1 MKLVTV
7 LFFVVFIAATSSNES
22 FAQSEPDL
30 RDQQES
36 VQSRFSLLRN
46 VDLNLEVGTSSF
58 IGNYRNF
65 ANVFNPLPLPIN
77 GYSLRLTLQRPVYN
91 FWGITAQARFG
102 LSVLSYSSDLQRSAI
117 RWDYDIAELG
127 LIPGNIKNTAIGPE
141 IGLSLRIPVY
151 GTIAVSPEASFAY
164 QYHNPRTDYL
174 LNESGQ
180 AIVPGSGFRNEW
192 TQDFPLRRTEGGKAI
207 DEVIPEMIPSYSLGG
222 SLEAMILGTEFFA
235 TYRYNIFLNNYFDG
249 IDQLIEKPDANHSV
263 VIALGIRI
271 PLSRGVRE
279 QRLGRDLNSQFRYIR
294 ENMDSANEAQREAF
308 FDAFGDIAIDRNT
321 LGLKRNDLA
330 ARVTFTDVALGNT
343 SYVKSFS
350 RIPGS
355 TFVLGHMDEDPFQ
368 IQNYGRIRVFVP
380 DFKLSRTTVTN
391 KEYKLFLAAMG
402 LDFPDAA
409 YYASY
414 ITEDGQSF
422 DDITGE
428 LEFTPDQ
435 LPEGVSIDGPE
446 FLFPV
451 EDSWKEQNLQTILRF
466 EDYFYNQRYDN
477 HPVVAVNWY
486 QAMMF
491 AEWAGF
497 RLPSESE
504 WEYSA
509 KSGVGGRVFPWDGYT
524 VQDRQGNFL
533 ANYMQ
538 EPGVYN
544 LDGYTLMAPVNAFD
558 PNDFGLYNMAGN
570 VSEWVLDAYSNSYQI
585 LNREQRYTS
594 SLYFKLDEPR
604 KIHRGG
610 SWASSRFFI
619 GSGVRNF
626 GLGHQASPRIGFR
639 VAVSS
644 GIGEDGESILDML
657 DREFE

>member
-1 MKLVTV
+1 MKVVTISLFLLVV
-7 LFFVVFIAATSSNES
+7 LFV
-22 FAQSEPDL
+22 QP
-30 RDQQES
+30 QETNS
-36 VQSRFSLLRN
+36 QELPQPGVREELPQSRYWLFRN
-46 VDLNLEVGTSSF
+46 LDLDFEIGTSSF

-65 ANVFNPLPLPIN
+65 ANVFNPLPLPVN
-77 GYSLRLTLQRPVYN
+77 GYSARVILNKPFYN
-91 FWGITAQARFG
+91 FRGMTASGRFG
-102 LSVLSYSSDLQRSAI
+102 LSILGYYSDLQRSSV
-117 RWDYDIAELG
+117 RWDFENAELG

-141 IGLSLRIPVY
+141 IGLALRIPVY
-151 GTIAVSPEASFAY
+151 GTIAVTPEASLAF

-180 AIVPGSGFRNEW
+180 TVVPGSGFRNEW
-192 TQDFPLRRTEGGKAI
+192 TQDYPLRKTQGGKAI
-207 DEVIPEMIPSYSLGG
+207 DEVIPTTIPSYALGG
-222 SLEAMILGTEFFA
+222 RIEAMILGTEFFA
-235 TYRYNIFLNNYFDG
+235 TYRYNVFLNDYFDG
-249 IDQLIEKPDANHSV
+249 INQLSENPDANHAV
-263 VIALGIRI
+263 VVAIGVRV

-279 QRLGRDLNSQFRYIR
+279 RRLGRDLNSQFNYIR
-294 ENMDSANEAQREAF
+294 QNMDAQNEEQRQAF
-308 FDAFGDIAIDRNT
+308 FNAFGDIAIDRST

-330 ARVTFTDVALGNT
+330 ARVTFTDVPMGNT
-343 SYVKSFS
+343 SYTKSFS

-391 KEYKLFLAAMG
+391 KEYKIFLAAMG
-402 LDFPDAA
+402 LDFPDAD

-414 ITEDGQSF
+414 ITEDGPSL
-422 DDITGE
+422 DE
-428 LEFTPDQ
+428 LLLNLDFTPEN
-435 LPEGVSIDGPE
+435 LPGDVNLSTTADLLPAET
-446 FLFPV
+446 
-451 EDSWKEQNLQTILRF
+451 SWTDFNLQTILRF
-466 EDYFYNQRYDN
+466 EDYFYNARYDE
-477 HPVVAVNWY
+477 HPIVAVNWY
-486 QAMMF
+486 QAMLF

-524 VQDRQGNFL
+524 VQDQNGNFL

-544 LDGYTLMAPVNAFD
+544 LDGFTLMAPVNAFA
-558 PNDFGLYNMAGN
+558 PNDFGLFNMAGN

-585 LNREQRYTS
+585 LNRDQRYAS
-594 SLYFKLDEPR
+594 SLYFTLTEPR

-610 SWASSRFFI
+610 NWASSRFFI

-626 GLGHQASPRIGFR
+626 GFGHEASPRIGFR

-644 GIGEDGESILDML
+644 GISGDGETILDML
-657 DREFE
+657 DRDR

>member
-1 MKLVTV
+1 MKFVTLVATLLLV
-7 LFFVVFIAATSSNES
+7 AFFSVQQT
-22 FAQSEPDL
+22 FAQAESELQVRQDQRNHGFWLFRNLDL
-30 RDQQES
+30 D
-36 VQSRFSLLRN
+36 
-46 VDLNLEVGTSSF
+46 LEVGTSSF

-77 GYSLRLTLQRPVYN
+77 GYSIRVMIDKPFYN
-91 FWGITAQARFG
+91 FWGMSASGRLG
-102 LSVLSYSSDLQRSAI
+102 LSVIGYYSDLQRSSV
-117 RWDYDIAELG
+117 RWDFEQAELG
-127 LIPGNIKNTAIGPE
+127 LIPGNIKNTTIGPE
-141 IGLSLRIPVY
+141 IGLALRVPIY
-151 GTIAVSPEASFAY
+151 GTIAVTPEVSFAY
-164 QYHNPRTDYL
+164 QHNNPRTDYL
-174 LNESGQ
+174 LNETGQ
-180 AIVPGSGFRNEW
+180 TVVPGSTFRNEW
-192 TQDFPLRRTEGGKAI
+192 TQDYPLRKIQGGKA
-207 DEVIPEMIPSYSLGG
+207 EGEQIPRAIPSYALGG
-222 SLEAMILGTEFFA
+222 RIEAMIRGTEFFA
-235 TYRYNIFLNNYFDG
+235 TYRYTIFMNNYFDG
-249 IDQLIEKPDANHSV
+249 INEISTNNDANHA
-263 VIALGIRI
+263 VIVALGVRL

-279 QRLGRDLNSQFRYIR
+279 RRLGRDIDSQFAYIR
-294 ENMDSANEAQREAF
+294 QNMNTQDQQQRDAF
-308 FDAFGDIAIDRNT
+308 FEAFGDIAIDRNT
-321 LGLKRNDLA
+321 LGLKRNELS
-330 ARVTFTDVALGNT
+330 ARVTFSDMTMGNT
-343 SYVKSFS
+343 SYTKSFS

-391 KEYKLFLAAMG
+391 KEYKIFLAAMG
-402 LDFPDAA
+402 LDFPDAGF
-409 YYASY
+409 YASY
-414 ITEDGQSF
+414 ITEDGISF
-422 DDITGE
+422 EQLLQNLD
-428 LEFTPDQ
+428 FTPEN
-435 LPEGVSIDGPE
+435 LPDGVEINSPA

-451 EDSWKEQNLQTILRF
+451 ESSWTDMNLQTILRF

-477 HPVVAVNWY
+477 HPIVSVNWY

-524 VQDRQGNFL
+524 VQDPEGNFL

-544 LDGYTLMAPVNAFD
+544 LDGFTLMAPARSFR

-585 LNREQRYTS
+585 LNREQRYAS
-594 SLYFKLDEPR
+594 SLYFTLDEPR

-610 SWASSRFFI
+610 NWASSRFFI

-626 GLGHQASPRIGFR
+626 GMGHEASPRIGFR

-644 GIGEDGESILDML
+644 GIGEDGTTILDML
-657 DREFE
+657 DRDW